1 MAIIPDNTI
10 NINTPAKI
18 NLALDVTGQR
28 NDGYHT
34 LEMVMQTISVYDSI
48 TVSAAISNG
57 IHNPVNLTMNKELP
71 DKIPASK
78 NLVYKAAMLMKEKF
92 NIKTCFNI
100 HLDKNIPAAAGLAG
114 GSSDC
119 AATLEGI
126 NKLCHLRLTEEELC
140 QIGVTLGADVPFCIK
155 KGTVL
160 CEGIGEIL
168 TPLSPL
174 PEIWLVLVKPC
185 ISVSTAY
192 VYTHL
197 DLNGLKHHPNING
210 MVNAINAKDIKKIA
224 SCLSNVL
231 ETVTIQ
237 EYPLIREIKTFL
249 TDNGAAGSLM
259 SGSGPTVFGM
269 FEDKE
274 TADAVYKRQQEN
286 IIMLIL
292 YYATQYNKCICSL
305 CHASC
310 STNSSC
316 INTAKSGHLCARFNC
331 LKLFIIFIYTHH
343 QVHQPYLP

>member
-1 MAIIPDNTI
+1 MAIIPDKTI
-10 NINTPAKI
+10 NIKTPAKI

-34 LEMVMQTISVYDSI
+34 LKMVMQTISVYDSI
-48 TVSAAISNG
+48 TISAATNTG
-57 IHNPVNLTMNKELP
+57 IHNNVNLTMDKELP

-78 NLVYKAAMLMKEKF
+78 NIVYKAAMLMKERF
-92 NIKTCFNI
+92 NLKTCFNI
-100 HLDKNIPAAAGLAG
+100 HLNKNIPAAAGLAG

-126 NKLCHLRLTEEELC
+126 NKLCHLGLPEEELC
-140 QIGVTLGADVPFCIK
+140 KIGVTLGADVPFCIK

-174 PEIWLVLVKPC
+174 PEIWLVLIKPC

-197 DLNGLKHHPNING
+197 DLPGLKYHPDIDS
-210 MVNAINAKDIKKIA
+210 MVNAINNKNIKEIA

-231 ETVTIQ
+231 ETVTIK
-237 EYPLIREIKTFL
+237 EYPLITEIKTFL
-249 TDNGAAGSLM
+249 KDNGAAGSLM

-274 TADAVYKRQQEN
+274 TASTTYKKATEKYN
-286 IIMLIL
+286 NADII
-292 YYATQYNKCICSL
+292 L
-305 CHASC
+305 CHTVQADE
-310 STNSSC
+310 NP
-316 INTAKSGHLCARFNC
+316 IV
-331 LKLFIIFIYTHH
+331 I
-343 QVHQPYLP
+343 

>member
-1 MAIIPDNTI
+1 MAIIPNNTI

-28 NDGYHT
+28 DDGYHT
-34 LEMVMQTISVYDSI
+34 LKMVMQTISVYDTI
-48 TVSAAISNG
+48 TISAITGTGS
-57 IHNPVNLTMNKELP
+57 HNPINLTMNRQLP
-71 DKIPASK
+71 DKIPASQ
-78 NLVYKAAMLMKEKF
+78 NLIYRAAMLMKEKF

-100 HLDKNIPAAAGLAG
+100 HLDKNIPEAAGLAG

-126 NKLCHLRLTEEELC
+126 NKLCCLGLTEEELC
-140 QIGVTLGADVPFCIK
+140 KIGVTLGADVPFCIK
-155 KGTVL
+155 KGTML

-174 PEIWLVLVKPC
+174 PGIWLVLIKPC

-197 DLNGLKHHPNING
+197 DLPGLKYHPDIDS
-210 MVNAINAKDIKKIA
+210 MVNAINTRNIKGIA

-231 ETVTIQ
+231 ETVTVK
-237 EYPLIREIKTFL
+237 EYPLICEIKTFL
-249 TDNGAAGSLM
+249 KDNKAAGSLM

-274 TADAVYKRQQEN
+274 TASAAYKKATETYN
-286 IIMLIL
+286 NADII
-292 YYATQYNKCICSL
+292 L
-305 CHASC
+305 CHTVQADE
-310 STNSSC
+310 NP
-316 INTAKSGHLCARFNC
+316 IE
-331 LKLFIIFIYTHH
+331 I
-343 QVHQPYLP
+343 

>member
-10 NINTPAKI
+10 KINTPAKI

-28 NDGYHT
+28 DDGYHT
-34 LEMVMQTISVYDSI
+34 LKMVMQTISVYDNI
-48 TVSAAISNG
+48 TISAVTGTSNN
-57 IHNPVNLTMNKELP
+57 NPVNLTMNKELP
-71 DKIPASK
+71 DKTPARQ

-126 NKLCHLRLTEEELC
+126 NKLCRLGLTEEELC

-155 KGTVL
+155 KGTML

-174 PEIWLVLVKPC
+174 PEIWLVLIKPC

-197 DLNGLKHHPNING
+197 DLPGLKHHPDIDG
-210 MVNAINAKDIKKIA
+210 MVNAINTDNIKDIA
-224 SCLSNVL
+224 CCLSNVL
-231 ETVTIQ
+231 ETVTIK
-237 EYPLIREIKTFL
+237 EYPIINEIKTFL

-269 FEDKE
+269 FEDKK
-274 TADAVYKRQQEN
+274 TASAAYKKAAEKYN
-286 IIMLIL
+286 NADII
-292 YYATQYNKCICSL
+292 L
-305 CHASC
+305 CH
-310 STNSSC
+310 TV
-316 INTAKSGHLCARFNC
+316 K
-331 LKLFIIFIYTHH
+331 
-343 QVHQPYLP
+343 

>member
-1 MAIIPDNTI
+1 MDIIPDNTI

-18 NLALDVTGQR
+18 NLSLDVTGQLG
-28 NDGYHT
+28 NGYHT
-34 LEMVMQTISVYDSI
+34 LKMVMQTISVYDTI
-48 TVSAAISNG
+48 TISAITGTGS
-57 IHNPVNLTMNKELP
+57 HNPVNFTMNKELP

-92 NIKTCFNI
+92 NIKTCFAI

-126 NKLCHLRLTEEELC
+126 NKLCCLGLSEEELC
-140 QIGVTLGADVPFCIK
+140 KIGVTLGADVPFCIK

-174 PEIWLVLVKPC
+174 PEIWLLLVKPC

-197 DLNGLKHHPNING
+197 DLPGLKYHPDIDG
-210 MVNAINAKDIKKIA
+210 MVNAINIKNIKGIA

-231 ETVTIQ
+231 ETVTIK
-237 EYPLIREIKTFL
+237 EYPLISEIKTFL
-249 TDNGAAGSLM
+249 TDNGASGSLM
-259 SGSGPTVFGM
+259 SGSGPTVFGI
-269 FEDKE
+269 FENKE
-274 TADAVYKRQQEN
+274 KASAVYKKAKEKYN
-286 IIMLIL
+286 NADII
-292 YYATQYNKCICSL
+292 L
-305 CHASC
+305 CH
-310 STNSSC
+310 T
-316 INTAKSGHLCARFNC
+316 
-331 LKLFIIFIYTHH
+331 
-343 QVHQPYLP
+343 VQPDTPQHDNRA